1 MSKTII
7 VSNRLPVKVK
17 IEGSELQFAPS
28 EGGLATGLGSVYK
41 QGKNVWIGW
50 PGTEIN
56 DAQQQ
61 QEVTR
66 ELEKKNLL
74 PVFLTQD
81 EINQYYEGFSNEV
94 LWPVFH
100 YMSTYAIYDQSYWQ
114 YYKSVNEKF
123 REAVLQ
129 VVEPGDVVWVQDYQL
144 LLLPALIREVQPDIS
159 IGFFLHIPFPS
170 YELFRLIPWREQL
183 LSGMLGADLIGFHT
197 YDDVRHFISSA
208 TRILSASA
216 SANVITLNDV
226 TTVIDS
232 FPIGIDYDKYQQLAE
247 DEEVH
252 DQLQMLKS
260 NFPDNRVILSID
272 RLDYSKG
279 ILQRLHAFELLLQD
293 YPEYLEK
300 VVLYMVVVPSR
311 DTVPQYKELHDEI
324 DKLVGNI
331 NATYRTQSW
340 HPIHYFYR
348 SFDIHTLVALYRLA
362 DVALITPMRDGMNLV
377 CKEYVATRTDNSG
390 VLILS
395 EMAGAAAEL
404 HEAVIVNPNDI
415 RSIEDSIVIALNMPL
430 HEQERRMKQLRFIVS
445 KFNVKHWV
453 KIFIDKLHEVKELQ
467 ASMYARRVNADIERR
482 ITEHYQGAARRL
494 ILLDYDGTLVGFQ
507 NNILQATPDE
517 ELMRILERLTANPD
531 NKVVVISGRNYQ
543 NLQEW
548 FGHLN
553 LDMIAEHGAWFKT
566 TDGWKNLNGLTDSWK
581 KDIMPVLET
590 YTDRTPGTFIEEK
603 SFSLVW
609 HFRRAEAGLGELRAS
624 ELLTN
629 LNYLIQ
635 DKRLQLL
642 KGNKV
647 IEVKSIEINKGIAA
661 LNWVGNQHYDFVM
674 AIGDD
679 HTDEDLFKALNE
691 EAVTIKV
698 GTNVSAARYYV
709 DNHTTVRRIL
719 TALENNS

>member
-17 IEGSELQFAPS
+17 LEGSELQLLPS
-28 EGGLATGLGSVYK
+28 EGGLATGLGSVYQ
-41 QGKNVWIGW
+41 QGDNVWIGW
-50 PGTEIN
+50 PGLEVSVPE
-56 DAQQQ
+56 QQQ
-61 QEVTR
+61 R
-66 ELEKKNLL
+66 IADELDERNLKA
-74 PVFLTQD
+74 VFLTQE
-81 EINQYYEGFSNEV
+81 EINLYYEGFSNEV

-100 YMSTYAIYDQSYWQ
+100 YMSTYAKYEQSYWQ
-114 YYKSVNEKF
+114 CYQQVNQKF
-123 REAVLQ
+123 AEAVME
-129 VVEPGDVVWVQDYQL
+129 VIRPGDQVWIQDYQL
-144 LLLPALIREVQPDIS
+144 LLLPALIRERQPDSS

-170 YELFRLIPWREQL
+170 FELFRLIPWREQL

-208 TRILSASA
+208 TRIVSASA
-216 SANVITLNDV
+216 SANVVMLNEA
-226 TTVIDS
+226 TTVVDS
-232 FPIGIDYDKYQQLAE
+232 FPIGIDYDKFQRLTG
-247 DEEVH
+247 DPDVV
-252 DQLQMLKS
+252 DQLNQLRP
-260 NFPDNRVILSID
+260 NFGGCRVILSID

-279 ILQRLHAFELLLQD
+279 ILQRLKAFEALLVD
-293 YPEYLEK
+293 HPEYLEK

-311 DTVPQYKELHDEI
+311 DNVPQYKELHDEI

-331 NATYRTQSW
+331 NATYRTQTW

-348 SFDIHTLVALYRLA
+348 SFDIQTLVALYQLA
-362 DVALITPMRDGMNLV
+362 EVALITPMRDGMNLV
-377 CKEYVATRTDNSG
+377 CKEYVACRTEHDG

-404 HEAVIVNPNDI
+404 HESLIVNPNDI
-415 RSIEDSIVIALNMPL
+415 RSIEDSIVMALTMPRA
-430 HEQERRMKQLRFIVS
+430 EQERRMKQLRYVVS
-445 KFNVKHWV
+445 KFNVRHWV
-453 KIFIDKLHEVKELQ
+453 KIFFDKLREVKALQ

-482 ITEHYQGAARRL
+482 ITQQYGEARSRL

-507 NNILQATPDE
+507 NNILQATPDQ
-517 ELMRILERLTANPD
+517 ELMDILERLTANPA
-531 NKVVVISGRNYQ
+531 NKVVLISGRNYTS
-543 NLQEW
+543 LEEW

-553 LDMIAEHGAWFKT
+553 LDMIAEHGAWMRSSE
-566 TDGWKNLNGLTDSWK
+566 GWKNLPGLTDSWK

-609 HFRRAEAGLGELRAS
+609 HFRRAEAGVGELRAS

-629 LNYLIQ
+629 LQYLIQ

-661 LNWVGNQHYDFVM
+661 LSWIGERQHDFVM

-679 HTDEDLFKALNE
+679 HTDEDLFKALE
-691 EAVTIKV
+691 PGSVTIKV
-698 GTNVSAARYYV
+698 GSNVSAARFYV
-709 DNHTTVRRIL
+709 DNFRSVRRL
-719 TALENNS
+719 LALLRDA

>member
-17 IEGSELQFAPS
+17 IEGSEIQLHSS
-28 EGGLATGLGSVYK
+28 EGGLATGLGSVYQ
-41 QGKNVWIGW
+41 QGDNVWIGW
-50 PGTEIN
+50 PGLEVS
-56 DAQQQ
+56 DAGH
-61 QEVTR
+61 R
-66 ELEKKNLL
+66 EQITGQLGDRNLK
-74 PVFLTQD
+74 PVFLTQE
-81 EINQYYEGFSNEV
+81 EINLYYEGFSNEI

-100 YMSTYAIYDQSYWQ
+100 YMSTYAKYEQSYWQ
-114 YYKSVNEKF
+114 SYQQVNMKF
-123 REAVLQ
+123 RDAVLE
-129 VVEPGDVVWVQDYQL
+129 VIESGDEVWIQDYQL
-144 LLLPALIREVQPDIS
+144 LLLPALIREMQPDSS

-170 YELFRLIPWREQL
+170 FELFRLIPWREQL

-216 SANVITLNDV
+216 SANVITLNEA

-232 FPIGIDYDKYQQLAE
+232 FPIGIDYEKFQALCGDPEVVTQLE
-247 DEEVH
+247 
-252 DQLQMLKS
+252 QLRG
-260 NFPDNRVILSID
+260 NFQDFRVILSID

-279 ILQRLHAFELLLQD
+279 IVQRLQAFEALLINH
-293 YPEYLEK
+293 PEYVEK

-311 DTVPQYKELHDEI
+311 DNVPQYKELHDDI

-331 NATYRTQSW
+331 NATYRTQTW

-348 SFDIHTLVALYRLA
+348 SFDIQTLVALYQLA
-362 DVALITPMRDGMNLV
+362 EVALITPMRDGMNLV
-377 CKEYVATRTDNSG
+377 CKEYVACRSDHTG

-404 HEAVIVNPNDI
+404 HESLIVNPNDI
-415 RSIEDSIVIALNMPL
+415 RSIEDSIVTALTMPQA
-430 HEQERRMKQLRFIVS
+430 EQQRRMKQLRYVVS
-445 KFNVKHWV
+445 KFNVRHWV
-453 KIFIDKLHEVKELQ
+453 KIFFDKLHEVKTLQ
-467 ASMYARRVNADIERR
+467 ASMYARRVNSEIESR
-482 ITEHYQGAARRL
+482 ITRQYENARSRL

-507 NNILQATPDE
+507 NNILQAVPDQ
-517 ELMRILERLTANPD
+517 ELMDILESLTANPA
-531 NKVVVISGRNYQ
+531 NKVVVISGRNY
-543 NLQEW
+543 NSLEEW
-548 FGHLN
+548 FGHLH

-566 TDGWKNLNGLTDSWK
+566 SEGWKNLPGLTDSWK

-609 HFRRAEAGLGELRAS
+609 HFRRAEAGVGELRAS

-629 LNYLIQ
+629 LQYLIQ

-661 LNWVGNQHYDFVM
+661 LNWIGDRQHDFVM

-679 HTDEDLFKALNE
+679 HTDEDLFKALE
-691 EAVTIKV
+691 PEAVTIKV
-698 GTNVSAARYYV
+698 GSNVSAARFYV
-709 DNHTTVRRIL
+709 DNFRSVRRL
-719 TALENNS
+719 LSLLKNA